1 MTRNIKKVTTRY
13 QSRQKSC
20 AGDRETELPKQSIE
34 KASKPNVYEVIKNDE
49 LRKVVTLYIKIICF
63 FKHGK
68 KIIARYDVSDLYTI
82 GILDL
87 GHFFQRLEMQ
97 AGINEIS
104 QLKVAPSE
112 NIFEHVSID
121 NLKIMG
127 NKILNSLRVA
137 LINR

>member
-1 MTRNIKKVTTRY
+1 
-13 QSRQKSC
+13 
-20 AGDRETELPKQSIE
+20 LPKQSIE
-34 KASKPNVYEVIKNDE
+34 KASKPNVYQVIKNDE
-49 LRKVVTLYIKIICF
+49 LPKVVTLHIKNMLCF

-68 KIIARYDVSDLYTI
+68 KIIARYDVSDLYTN

-137 LINR
+137 RSSL